1 MAPKMRDFQ
10 AMSLRW
16 LFLLFTVS
24 GACGLIYEVV
34 WMRVLTLT
42 LSVTVYAVTT
52 VLCAYMAG
60 LAFGALIAG
69 RFVDRLSRPLAV
81 FGLVEICIGLLGLIA
96 PTVLFGL
103 GPIEI
108 WMHGALEGSP
118 GAYATARFAL
128 AAGVLI
134 VPCTLMGMT
143 LPLLSRAAVRV
154 REEVAIGAG
163 GLYAFNTLGAVVGC
177 VAAGYYLV
185 PNLGLQST
193 SSVAAMLNLG
203 LGGVAILLG
212 MRVSPTEV
220 APPVPDSAPDIGVAD
235 RSRIRLATIA
245 FGISGFTALGL
256 EVLWTRALE
265 QFTHNSTYAY
275 TSMLAIFLLGI
286 GGGSAVCARFADR
299 SKRPLLAFGVIELA
313 VGASVIVSL
322 VIYMNLLDWIPAATE
337 AAGGLQSWG
346 RAVTLIFAIATATM
360 LVTTTLFGATF
371 PFVARCVVESVD
383 NVGKRIATAYA
394 VNTLGA
400 ILGAVTVGFLLLPT
414 LGLRGSFLTLI
425 LLSLALG
432 ALLVHRSAA
441 AASTR
446 AEGAWSRAS
455 VAGIGVALVLG
466 AVSFALI
473 PQDLFR
479 NIYEQRYH
487 KLLMYRE
494 QITDI
499 VMVTED
505 EKGERLIRYGDGRGT
520 AGTTT
525 FREDRSYAH
534 VALMPHPNPKNIL
547 NICFG
552 VGNSL
557 SSVTQYP
564 VERVS
569 QVELSPGVVYAAP
582 YFEETNRGVLDDPRV
597 ELTIEDGRNYLLT
610 SRERFDIIRLDPPEL
625 HTRGIVNLYTKEFF
639 ELARDHLAEGGIFS
653 IWVNI
658 AYTPEA
664 EMKMIARTAKEVFP
678 HVSIWQSPWLYSW
691 VINGSVDPRPPDL
704 ELLVK
709 RFEDPKIK
717 QDLASIPYKDPFDF
731 LNYFVMADDE
741 IVEFVGDA
749 PVVTDDRTRLDFT
762 VPRSVESF
770 FGISNSISDLYL
782 VDQID
787 PDANVFMRGARY
799 CRFKRPVFPHL
810 VNPEA
815 AGLSAKEV
823 EEKLDALLGSQ
834 LGPDGCVG
842 IAQKA
847 AAVHRQN

>member
-1 MAPKMRDFQ
+1 
-10 AMSLRW
+10 MSLRW
-16 LFLLFTVS
+16 LLGLFTIS

-60 LAFGALIAG
+60 LAVGAVIAG
-69 RFVDRLSRPLAV
+69 RFVDRLRRPLVV
-81 FGLVEICIGLLGLIA
+81 FGVVEICIGVLGLIA

-108 WMHGALEGSP
+108 WMHGALGGS
-118 GAYATARFAL
+118 GIAYATARFAL
-128 AAGVLI
+128 AAAVLLI
-134 VPCTLMGMT
+134 PCTLMGMT

-154 REEVAIGAG
+154 RDEVAKGAG
-163 GLYAFNTLGAVVGC
+163 GLYAFNTLGAVIGC
-177 VAAGYYLV
+177 VAAGYYLI
-185 PNLGLQST
+185 PNLGLQAT
-193 SSVAAMLNLG
+193 SGVAALLNLS
-203 LGGVAILLG
+203 LGVTAVILG
-212 MRVSPTEV
+212 MR
-220 APPVPDSAPDIGVAD
+220 SAPTAVASSVPSAAEANLASVGAD
-235 RSRIRLATIA
+235 RTRIRLATIA
-245 FGISGFTALGL
+245 FGVSGFSALGL

-286 GGGSAVCARFADR
+286 GGGSAICARFADR
-299 SKRPLLAFGVIELA
+299 AKRPLFVFGVIELA
-313 VGASVIVSL
+313 IGASVIVSL
-322 VIYMNLLDWIPAATE
+322 LLYMNFLDWIPAVTE

-346 RAVTLIFAIATATM
+346 RAVALIFAIATVTM

-371 PFVARCVVESVD
+371 PFVARCVVESVEH
-383 NVGKRIATAYA
+383 VGKRIAVAYA

-400 ILGAVTVGFLLLPT
+400 ILGAVTVGFVLLPT
-414 LGLRGSFLTLI
+414 LGLRGSFVTLI

-432 ALLVHRSAA
+432 AFLVDR
-441 AASTR
+441 STR
-446 AEGAWSRAS
+446 ATSTAVEGVGAWPRAS
-455 VAGIGVALVLG
+455 VAGISIALILG
-466 AVSFALI
+466 AASFVLI

-479 NIYEQRYH
+479 SIYEQRYH

-505 EKGERLIRYGDGRGT
+505 EKGQRLIRYGDGRGT

-525 FREDRSYAH
+525 YREDRSYAH
-534 VALMPHPNPKNIL
+534 VALMPHPNPRNIL

-564 VERVS
+564 VDHVA

-582 YFEETNRGVLDDPRV
+582 YFEETNRKVLEDPRV
-597 ELTIEDGRNYLLT
+597 ELTIDDGRNYLLT
-610 SRERFDIIRLDPPEL
+610 SRDRFDIIRLDPPEL

-678 HVSIWQSPWLYSW
+678 HVTIWQSPWLYSW
-691 VINGSVDPRPPDL
+691 VINGSVAPRPPDL
-704 ELLVK
+704 ELLVR
-709 RFEDPKIK
+709 RFADPKIK
-717 QDLASIPYKDPFDF
+717 QDLATIPYKDPFDF

-741 IVEFVGDA
+741 VLEFAGDA
-749 PVVTDDRTRLDFT
+749 PIVTDDRTRLDFT
-762 VPRSVESF
+762 VPRSVDSF
-770 FGISNSISDLYL
+770 FGISNSITDLYL
-782 VDQID
+782 VNQID

-799 CRFKRPVFPHL
+799 CRHKRPVFPHL

-815 AGLSAKEV
+815 SGLSATEV
-823 EEKLDALLGSQ
+823 EQKLDAMLGSQ

-842 IAQKA
+842 VAQQA
-847 AAVHRQN
+847 AAAHRQQ

>member
-1 MAPKMRDFQ
+1 
-10 AMSLRW
+10 
-16 LFLLFTVS
+16 
-24 GACGLIYEVV
+24 
-34 WMRVLTLT
+34 MRVLTLT

-60 LAFGALIAG
+60 LAFGAVIAG
-69 RFVDRLSRPLAV
+69 RFVDRLPRPLVV
-81 FGLVEICIGLLGLIA
+81 FGVVEICIGVLGLIA

-103 GPIEI
+103 GPIEV
-108 WMHGALEGSP
+108 WMHGALGGS
-118 GAYATARFAL
+118 GAAYATARFAL
-128 AAGVLI
+128 AASVLLI
-134 VPCTLMGMT
+134 PCTLMGMT

-154 REEVAIGAG
+154 REEVARGAG

-193 SSVAAMLNLG
+193 SAVAALLNLG
-203 LGGVAILLG
+203 LGTAAVILG
-212 MRVSPTEV
+212 MRSAPTVVAPSVPEV
-220 APPVPDSAPDIGVAD
+220 AESDAASAGAD
-235 RSRIRLATIA
+235 RARIRLATIA
-245 FGISGFTALGL
+245 FGVSGFSALGL

-286 GGGSAVCARFADR
+286 GGGSAICARFADR
-299 SKRPLLAFGVIELA
+299 SKRPLFVFGLIELA
-313 VGASVIVSL
+313 IGASVIISL
-322 VIYMNLLDWIPAATE
+322 LVYMNLLDWIPAATE
-337 AAGGLQSWG
+337 AAGGLESWG
-346 RAVTLIFAIATATM
+346 RAIALIFGIATVTM
-360 LVTTTLFGATF
+360 LATTTLFGDTF
-371 PFVARCVVESVD
+371 PFVARSVVESVEH
-383 NVGKRIATAYA
+383 VGKRIAVAYA
-394 VNTLGA
+394 VNTVGA

-414 LGLRGSFLTLI
+414 LGLRGSFITLI
-425 LLSLALG
+425 CLSLALG
-432 ALLVHRSAA
+432 ALLVHRSTST
-441 AASTR
+441 AST
-446 AEGAWSRAS
+446 GARGTGRWRRAS
-455 VAGIGVALVLG
+455 VVGISVALALG
-466 AVSFALI
+466 AASFALI

-479 NIYEQRYH
+479 SIYEQRYH

-505 EKGERLIRYGDGRGT
+505 EKGRRMIRYGDGRGT
-520 AGTTT
+520 AGTRT

-534 VALMPHPNPKNIL
+534 VALMPHPNPRNIL

-582 YFEETNRGVLDDPRV
+582 FFEKTNRKVLEDPRV

-610 SRERFDIIRLDPPEL
+610 SKEKFDIIRLDPPEL

-678 HVSIWQSPWLYSW
+678 HVTIWQSPWLYSW
-691 VINGSVDPRPPDL
+691 VINGSVEPMPPDF

-717 QDLASIPYKDPFDF
+717 ADLATIPYEDPFDF

-741 IVEFVGDA
+741 VLEFAGDA
-749 PVVTDDRTRLDFT
+749 PIITDDRTRLDFT

-782 VDQID
+782 VNQID
-787 PDANVFMRGARY
+787 PNANVFMRGARY
-799 CRFKRPVFPHL
+799 CRHKRPVFPHL
-810 VNPEA
+810 VNHEA
-815 AGLSAKEV
+815 SGLNAAEV
-823 EEKLDALLGSQ
+823 EARLDAMLGSQ

-842 IAQKA
+842 IAQQQA
-847 AAVHRQN
+847 AEVRQRD

>member
-1 MAPKMRDFQ
+1 MP
-10 AMSLRW
+10 LRW

-60 LAFGALIAG
+60 LALGAVIAG
-69 RFVDRLSRPLAV
+69 RYVDRLRRPLVV
-81 FGLVEICIGLLGLIA
+81 FGFVEISIGALGLIA

-118 GAYATARFAL
+118 AAYATARFAL
-128 AAGVLI
+128 AASVLLI
-134 VPCTLMGMT
+134 PCTLMGTT

-154 REEVAIGAG
+154 RDEVAMGAG

-185 PNLGLQST
+185 PNLGLQAT
-193 SSVAAMLNLG
+193 SGVAALLNLG
-203 LGGVAILLG
+203 LGASAVALG
-212 MRVSPTEV
+212 MRSSQTAVASAVSQTGESDVTPE
-220 APPVPDSAPDIGVAD
+220 AAD
-235 RSRIRLATIA
+235 RARIRLATIA
-245 FGISGFTALGL
+245 FGVSGFTALGL

-299 SKRPLLAFGVIELA
+299 AKRPLFAFGVIELA
-313 VGASVIVSL
+313 IGASVILSL
-322 VIYMNLLDWIPAATE
+322 LVYMNLLDWIPVVTE

-346 RAVTLIFAIATATM
+346 RAVALIFAIATVTM

-371 PFVARCVVESVD
+371 PFVARCVVDSVEH
-383 NVGKRIATAYA
+383 VGKRIAIAYA

-414 LGLRGSFLTLI
+414 LGLRGSFATLI
-425 LLSLALG
+425 LVSLALG
-432 ALLVHRSAA
+432 ALLVDRGTRATSTPAPGATRWPRTSIAGIGIALVLA
-441 AASTR
+441 AASF
-446 AEGAWSRAS
+446 
-455 VAGIGVALVLG
+455 V
-466 AVSFALI
+466 LI
-473 PQDLFR
+473 PQDIFKS
-479 NIYEQRYH
+479 IYEQRYH

-505 EKGERLIRYGDGRGT
+505 EQGQRLIRYGDGRGT

-534 VALMPHPNPKNIL
+534 VALMPHPNPRNIL

-564 VERVS
+564 VERVV

-582 YFEETNRGVLDDPRV
+582 YFEATNRKVLQDPRV
-597 ELTIEDGRNYLLT
+597 QLTIEDGRNYLLT
-610 SRERFDIIRLDPPEL
+610 NRDRFDIIRLDPPEL

-678 HVSIWQSPWLYSW
+678 HVTIWQSPWLYSW
-691 VINGSVDPRPPDL
+691 VINGSVAPRPPDL
-704 ELLVK
+704 ELLMR
-709 RFEDPKIK
+709 RFADPKIK
-717 QDLASIPYKDPFDF
+717 KDLESIPYKDPFDF

-741 IVEFVGDA
+741 VLEFAGDA

-770 FGISNSISDLYL
+770 FGISNSITDLYL

-815 AGLSAKEV
+815 AGLSAADV
-823 EEKLDALLGSQ
+823 EQKLDAMLGSQ

-847 AAVHRQN
+847 AAVHRQH

>member
-1 MAPKMRDFQ
+1 
-10 AMSLRW
+10 MSLRS

-60 LAFGALIAG
+60 LAFGAIIAG
-69 RFVDRLSRPLAV
+69 RFVDRLPRPLVV
-81 FGLVEICIGLLGLIA
+81 FGLVEICIGVLGFVA

-103 GPIEI
+103 GPIEF

-118 GAYATARFAL
+118 TAYATARFAL
-128 AAGVLI
+128 AASVLLI
-134 VPCTLMGMT
+134 PCTLMGMT

-154 REEVAIGAG
+154 RDEVALGAG

-177 VAAGYYLV
+177 VAAGYYLI
-185 PNLGLQST
+185 PSLGLQST
-193 SSVAAMLNLG
+193 SSVAALLNLG
-203 LGGVAILLG
+203 LGAAAVVLG
-212 MRVSPTEV
+212 MRSGPTAVASEV
-220 APPVPDSAPDIGVAD
+220 VDASKSDERLAGAD
-235 RSRIRLATIA
+235 RSRTWLATIA

-286 GGGSAVCARFADR
+286 GGGSAVCSRFADR
-299 SKRPLLAFGVIELA
+299 SKRPLLVFGAIELA
-313 VGASVIVSL
+313 IGASVIVSL
-322 VIYMNLLDWIPAATE
+322 LIYMNLLDWIPAATE

-346 RAVTLIFAIATATM
+346 RAVALIFVVATVTM

-383 NVGKRIATAYA
+383 HVGKRIATAYA

-400 ILGAVTVGFLLLPT
+400 ILGAVTVGFLLLPL
-414 LGLRGSFLTLI
+414 LGLRGSFVTLI
-425 LLSLALG
+425 LLSLSLG
-432 ALLVHRSAA
+432 ALLVHRSSRAA
-441 AASTR
+441 PA
-446 AEGAWSRAS
+446 GAGGTWSRAS
-455 VAGIGVALVLG
+455 IAGVSIALLLG
-466 AVSFALI
+466 TLSFVLI
-473 PQDLFR
+473 PQDLFKS
-479 NIYEQRYH
+479 IYEQRYH

-505 EKGERLIRYGDGRGT
+505 EKGQRMIRYGDGRGT

-582 YFEETNRGVLDDPRV
+582 YFEETNRKVLQDPRV

-664 EMKMIARTAKEVFP
+664 EMKMIARTAQEVFP
-678 HVSIWQSPWLYSW
+678 HVTIWQSPWLYSW
-691 VINGSVDPRPPDL
+691 VINGSVAPRPPDL

-709 RFEDPKIK
+709 RFADPKIK
-717 QDLASIPYKDPFDF
+717 ADLDTIPYKDPFDF

-741 IVEFVGDA
+741 ILEFAGDA
-749 PVVTDDRTRLDFT
+749 PVITDDRTRLDFT

-787 PDANVFMRGARY
+787 PNANVFMRGARY
-799 CRFKRPVFPHL
+799 CRHKRPVYPHL
-810 VNPEA
+810 INREA
-815 AGLSAKEV
+815 AGLSATEL
-823 EEKLDALLGSQ
+823 EQKLNTMLGSQ

-847 AAVHRQN
+847 AAAHRQN

>member
-1 MAPKMRDFQ
+1 MP
-10 AMSLRW
+10 LRW

-34 WMRVLTLT
+34 WMRVLSLT

-60 LAFGALIAG
+60 LALGAVIAG
-69 RFVDRLSRPLAV
+69 RYVDRLRRPLVV
-81 FGLVEICIGLLGLIA
+81 FGVVEICIGVLGLIA

-108 WMHGALEGSP
+108 RMHGALGGS
-118 GAYATARFAL
+118 GAAYATARFAL
-128 AAGVLI
+128 AAGVLL
-134 VPCTLMGMT
+134 VPCTLMGTT

-154 REEVAIGAG
+154 RDEVAMGAG

-185 PNLGLQST
+185 PSLGLQAT
-193 SSVAAMLNLG
+193 SSLAALLNLG
-203 LGGVAILLG
+203 LGTAAVILG
-212 MRVSPTEV
+212 MRSSPTVVSPSVDQV
-220 APPVPDSAPDIGVAD
+220 AESDAAPASAD
-235 RSRIRLATIA
+235 RARIRLATIA
-245 FGISGFTALGL
+245 FGVSGFSALGL

-299 SKRPLLAFGVIELA
+299 SKRPLFAFGVIELA
-313 VGASVIVSL
+313 IGASVIVSL
-322 VIYMNLLDWIPAATE
+322 LVYMNLLDWIPALTE

-346 RAVTLIFAIATATM
+346 RAVTLIFAIATVTM

-371 PFVARCVVESVD
+371 PFVARCVVESVEH
-383 NVGKRIATAYA
+383 VGKRIAIAYA

-400 ILGAVTVGFLLLPT
+400 ILGAVTVGFFLLPV
-414 LGLRGSFLTLI
+414 LGLRGSFVTLI

-432 ALLVHRSAA
+432 ALLVDRGIRDTSTAA
-441 AASTR
+441 PR
-446 AEGAWSRAS
+446 ANAWPRPSI
-455 VAGIGVALVLG
+455 AGIGVALVLG
-466 AVSFALI
+466 AASFVLI

-479 NIYEQRYH
+479 SIYEQRYH
-487 KLLMYRE
+487 KILMYRE

-505 EKGERLIRYGDGRGT
+505 DKGGRMIRYGDGRGT

-534 VALMPHPNPKNIL
+534 VALMPHPNPRNIL

-557 SSVTQYP
+557 SSVAQYP
-564 VERVS
+564 VDRIA
-569 QVELSPGVVYAAP
+569 QVELSPGVLHAAP
-582 YFEETNRGVLDDPRV
+582 YFEETNRKVLEDPRV

-610 SRERFDIIRLDPPEL
+610 SPERFDIIRLDPPEL

-678 HVSIWQSPWLYSW
+678 HVTIWQSPWLYSW
-691 VINGSVDPRPPDL
+691 VINGSVAPRPPDL
-704 ELLVK
+704 ELLTT
-709 RFEDPKIK
+709 RFAEPQLE

-741 IVEFVGDA
+741 ILEFAGNA
-749 PVVTDDRTRLDFT
+749 PIITDDRTRLDFT

-770 FGISNSISDLYL
+770 FGISNSITDLYL
-782 VDQID
+782 VNQID

-799 CRFKRPVFPHL
+799 CRYKRPVFPHL
-810 VNPEA
+810 VNREA
-815 AGLSAKEV
+815 AGLSATEV
-823 EEKLDALLGSQ
+823 EQKLDAMLGSQ

-842 IAQKA
+842 IAQQA
-847 AAVHRQN
+847 AAARLNH